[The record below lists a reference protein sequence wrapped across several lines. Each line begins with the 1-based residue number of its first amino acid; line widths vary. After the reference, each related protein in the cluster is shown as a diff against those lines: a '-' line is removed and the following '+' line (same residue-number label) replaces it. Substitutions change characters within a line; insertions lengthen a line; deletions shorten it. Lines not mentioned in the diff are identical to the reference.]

1 MVKIQS
7 PIVREID
14 YTSNSL
20 VKLKNQFKFNEN
32 KNDLKFLFDY
42 PVVYIVNDEKKNRF
56 SVYIGETT
64 DIIRRT
70 SQHLIDDIKKENRD
84 DWRDFATSSTTKM
97 FVIGHNHF
105 NKSLTLDI
113 ENRLMLYLSSVTN
126 VIRVQNR
133 KENPQNEY
141 YTSHEL
147 DSIFSKIWRSLNRK
161 NEYLFPAES
170 IVRNS
175 AIFKSSPFHK
185 LTNEQLKAKNE
196 IIFKITSALSKNE
209 FGTLILVKGEAGA
222 GKTVLMS
229 SLIDDLLNSD
239 DTDFIRENN
248 VINLVVNHDDQLSV
262 YKEIE
267 KKLEWKSGST
277 LDVAMK
283 PTQFLNALKKQDV
296 DAGIVV
302 IDEGHLLLT
311 AKNQAYQGGNHLKDI
326 LSKSK
331 VVVLV
336 YDDNQIMNKSQIWV
350 DDSFL
355 TLQHQARLSGNL
367 IELNN
372 QMRIKASESTI
383 SWIRNIIDKREI
395 TKLKEDNNY
404 DIQIFNSPK
413 ELQDAIKL
421 KDENRHLGISR
432 LIATY
437 DWEYSSQSKPVEK
450 YKDSYKYRY
459 KDEYKNYWCVEID
472 GWLCPWNRELSRD
485 RKNSKLSWIEQ
496 PQTIDEVGSTFTV
509 QGFDLNYAGVIIGP
523 SVKYRDGKIKFD
535 ISASKNKGAV
545 QNRKLENGEMK
556 NFGEDL
562 LKNELNVLLTRGV
575 NGLYIY
581 AVDEELQAALKKAI
595 L

>member
-1 MVKIQS
+1 MSKILKPVIEEVEYES
-7 PIVREID
+7 G
-14 YTSNSL
+14 SL
-20 VKLKNQFKFNEN
+20 DTLQETLKISFRDEN
-32 KNDLKFLFDY
+32 KMLLFEY
-42 PVVYIVNDEKKNRF
+42 PTIYIVNDKNSDGY
-56 SVYIGETT
+56 SVYVGETT
-64 DIIRRT
+64 DIVRRT
-70 SQHLIDDIKKENRD
+70 NQHLGEIRE
-84 DWRDFATSSTTKM
+84 DWVKFSKSNTTKM
-97 FVIGHNHF
+97 FVIGHHHF

-113 ENRLMLYLSSVTN
+113 ENRLMLYLLSVDN
-126 VIRVQNR
+126 VSNVQNR
-133 KENPQNEY
+133 RGNPQNKY
-141 YTSHEL
+141 YTSDEL
-147 DSIFSKIWRSLNRK
+147 DEIFTKIWSSLNKK
-161 NEYLFPAES
+161 NKYLFPAES

-239 DTDFIRENN
+239 DTDFLRENN
-248 VINLVVNHDDQLSV
+248 AINLVVNHDDQLSV

-283 PTQFLNALKKQDV
+283 PTQFLNALKKQDAN
-296 DAGIVV
+296 AGIVV

-326 LSKSK
+326 LSKLK

>member
-1 MVKIQS
+1 MSKILKPVIEEVEYES
-7 PIVREID
+7 G
-14 YTSNSL
+14 SL
-20 VKLKNQFKFNEN
+20 DTLQETLKISFRDEN
-32 KNDLKFLFDY
+32 KMLLFEY
-42 PVVYIVNDEKKNRF
+42 PTIYIVNDKNSDGY
-56 SVYIGETT
+56 SVYVGETT
-64 DIIRRT
+64 DIVRRT
-70 SQHLIDDIKKENRD
+70 NQHLGEIRE
-84 DWRDFATSSTTKM
+84 DWAKFSKSNTTKM
-97 FVIGHNHF
+97 FVIGHHHF

-113 ENRLMLYLSSVTN
+113 ENRLMLYLLSVDN
-126 VIRVQNR
+126 VSNVQNR
-133 KENPQNEY
+133 RGNPQNKY
-141 YTSHEL
+141 YTSDEL
-147 DSIFSKIWRSLNRK
+147 DEIFTKIWSSLNKK
-161 NEYLFPAES
+161 NKYLFPAES

-239 DTDFIRENN
+239 DTDFLRENN
-248 VINLVVNHDDQLSV
+248 AINLVVNHDDQLSV

-283 PTQFLNALKKQDV
+283 PTQFLNALKKQDAN
-296 DAGIVV
+296 AGIVV

-523 SVKYRDGKIKFD
+523 SVKYRDGEIKFD

-581 AVDEELQAALKKAI
+581 AVDEELQAALKRQFYKI
-595 L
+595 IR

>member
-20 VKLKNQFKFNEN
+20 VKLKNQLKFNEN

-84 DWRDFATSSTTKM
+84 DWRDFATSSTTKV

-113 ENRLMLYLSSVTN
+113 ENRLMLYLSSVDN
-126 VIRVQNR
+126 VTRVQNR
-133 KENPQNEY
+133 RGNPQNEY
-141 YTSHEL
+141 YTSDEL
-147 DSIFSKIWRSLNRK
+147 DSIFSKIWRSLNKK
-161 NEYLFPAES
+161 NQFLFPAES

-185 LTNEQLKAKNE
+185 LTTEQIKAKNE

-239 DTDFIRENN
+239 DTEFIRENN
-248 VINLVVNHDDQLSV
+248 TINLVVNHDDQLSV

-267 KKLEWKSGST
+267 KKLEWKSGLN
-277 LDVAMK
+277 LDVTMK

-355 TLQHQARLSGNL
+355 TLQHHAKQSGNL

-395 TKLKEDNNY
+395 TKLKDDKNY

-421 KDENRHLGISR
+421 KDKNQHLGISR

-437 DWEYSSQSKPVEK
+437 DWDYSSQSKPID
-450 YKDSYKYRY
+450 KD
-459 KDEYKNYWCVEID
+459 YWCVEID
-472 GWLCPWNRELSRD
+472 DWSCPWNRELRRD
-485 RKNSKLSWIEQ
+485 KKDSKLSWIEQ
-496 PQTIDEVGSTFTV
+496 PQTINEVGSTFTV

-523 SVKYRDGKIKFD
+523 SVKYRNGEVKFD
-535 ISASKNKGAV
+535 IYASKNKGAV
-545 QNRKLENGEMK
+545 QNRKLDNGEMR
-556 NFGEDL
+556 NFGVDL

-581 AVDEELQAALKKAI
+581 AVDEELQATLKEAI